1 MGRPNQRND
10 TFRKRK
16 KGLKKKASEFS
27 ILCGV
32 DTCLVSFSPNGDLET
47 WPEDKSACMNVVQR
61 YMSLPK
67 EHREKK
73 MLNSTGFVKD
83 KIKKVQEK
91 LDSLRRENSAI
102 LYPSWDDRLDHMSV
116 EYLAA
121 LANRLN
127 AMISFLRER
136 LSMGNVGVVQKMEEQ
151 EVREIERGEMIN
163 PHLLNQL
170 LTCNF
175 PVMNVEPISMK
186 PSENLGLH
194 EGLYRPSENLELHEG
209 LYRAG
214 EMEQFQNVNFG
225 VSPLM
230 GFDPKNNV
238 LTPPLNCVPS
248 RSDFMG
254 QYQVKNERERNIFMD
269 FEKSG
274 ERNMLIKK
282 LYDQEQY
289 SHGHFLSHCN
299 NYNYNNVHLPSTDR
313 KNYMGLPSQSH
324 QCFEQ

>member
-32 DTCLVSFSPNGDLET
+32 DTCLVSFSPNGDLDI
-47 WPEDKSACMNVVQR
+47 WPEDKSTTCMNVVQR

-73 MLNSTGFVKD
+73 TFNSTGFLKD
-83 KIKKVQEK
+83 KIKK
-91 LDSLRRENSAI
+91 NSAI
-102 LYPSWDDRLDHMSV
+102 LYPSWDDRLDHMS
-116 EYLAA
+116 
-121 LANRLN
+121 
-127 AMISFLRER
+127 R

-170 LTCNF
+170 LPCNF

-186 PSENLGLH
+186 PSENLGRHDGLYGTSENLGLH
-194 EGLYRPSENLELHEG
+194 EGVYK
-209 LYRAG
+209 AG

-225 VSPLM
+225 V
-230 GFDPKNNV
+230 
-238 LTPPLNCVPS
+238 
-248 RSDFMG
+248 
-254 QYQVKNERERNIFMD
+254 KNERERNI
-269 FEKSG
+269 
-274 ERNMLIKK
+274 LIKK

-324 QCFEQ
+324 QFFELYCSERNEELLARQIVQEGSF